1 MLRMY
6 SFPLVRILL
15 LLLFTGF
22 LNRSLIAQTNTVPFQ
37 LLTVDGSPAVAP
49 YNFHPSRL
57 VPEINWTANWIWLDP
72 AIYPNYQRTK
82 TTWLGPDTKATPY
95 RVFFRKEMN
104 WQAGQ
109 SPVYLYCTADVR
121 FRLYINGI
129 LTAEGPVNTGGD
141 YDDTKAPE
149 YWYYSVYDISK
160 QLREGKNTI
169 AVEVFSYA
177 LEWSEITGTYGGLLA
192 EIKSGNQ
199 TLVRTDTSWLVVP
212 DTSLQKK
219 GDWLEWQTGTEP
231 ENWNAPAFTSSNWS
245 KAALQRGLSKTRLFR
260 SNIPDLLQASLKP
273 LTPMPERFFSDSSY
287 LLDFERNRVARIQ
300 CSFIASEGDTI
311 EITPFEKKDYV
322 ASPSRAVRI
331 IAKEGFNQ
339 FRSPNLAA
347 FRYLRVRVAS
357 KKPVH
362 FKAFDAVFTSYPLVY
377 RGRFSCSDPFY
388 TKLWS
393 IARYTTQLCMGDMFY
408 DSPMH
413 QEPNACTGD
422 YFIESLNAWYAFGDA
437 WLTRQNLIQTAQMM
451 EKNQYRMFHTSYSLV
466 WVQMLHQY
474 IQYTGDSSILTEV
487 LPHAH
492 QLMLLFRSYLNKD
505 YLVANAPNYMFM
517 DWIKIDRFN
526 AHHPPA
532 MIGTGYMTAFYY
544 KALRDLAW
552 LHEWGSKKSVA
563 TAYLSRASWYNQ
575 LADSIRN
582 GIDLR
587 LWDPGRKLYRD
598 GVPGMTNVPPSFWLP
613 ADTSITTY
621 SAHFNTLAVL
631 YGIAQPNRMEALMR
645 YVVTQQDYELQPY
658 FMAYVLAAMSKLNK
672 TDEGLEL
679 VDRWKNGIDT
689 STYTL
694 KENWQ
699 DLSAT
704 GYRGD
709 YSHAWGGS
717 PLLFC
722 SVNLL
727 GITSYSPGYAQIAI
741 RPYDGST
748 IEWASG
754 AVPVGDNELVE
765 VDWKKTAKTSK
776 WEYRLPANRTA
787 VLQLPE
793 SWRSKKIRINGKK
806 VPYSS
811 SLAYSFR
818 QLLIEVE

>member
-1 MLRMY
+1 MRMR
-6 SFPLVRILL
+6 SILL
-15 LLLFTGF
+15 ASIFVFFLLAFNGIG
-22 LNRSLIAQTNTVPFQ
+22 SLRAQTNTVSFQ
-37 LLTVDGSPAVAP
+37 LKQVDGSPAVAP
-49 YNFHPSRL
+49 YNFHPARL
-57 VPEINWTANWIWLDP
+57 MPGINWTADWIWLNPDE
-72 AIYPNYQRTK
+72 YPTYQRTK
-82 TTWLGPDTKATPY
+82 TIWLGPENQGTPY

-104 WQAGQ
+104 WKPGT

-129 LTAEGPVNTGGD
+129 LSAEGPVNTGGD
-141 YDDTKAPE
+141 YDDTKAPD
-149 YWYYSVYDISK
+149 YWYYSIYDISSFLK
-160 QLREGKNTI
+160 EGNNII

-177 LEWSEITGTYGGLLA
+177 LEWSEITSTYGGFLA
-192 EIKSGNQ
+192 EIKAGDQ
-199 TLVRTDTSWLVVP
+199 TILRTDASWQAIA

-219 GDWLEWQTGTEP
+219 GDWLEWKTGNEP
-231 ENWNAPAFTSSNWS
+231 EGWTKPGFNASKWT
-245 KAALQRGLSKTRLFR
+245 KAAVQKGLSKTRLFR
-260 SNIPDLLQASLKP
+260 SNIPELMQAPIQP
-273 LTPMPERFFSDSSY
+273 LTPMPERFLADSSF

-300 CSFIASEGDTI
+300 CSFIANEGDTI
-311 EITPFEKKDYV
+311 EIIPFEKKDYV
-322 ASPSRAVRI
+322 ASPSRAIRI
-331 IAKEGFNQ
+331 IARNGVNH

-347 FRYLRVRVAS
+347 FRYLKVRVAS
-357 KKPVH
+357 KKPVN
-362 FKAFDAVFTSYPLVY
+362 FMAFEAIFTSYPLVY
-377 RGRFSCSDPFY
+377 RGNFSCSDPFY

-393 IARYTTQLCMGDMFY
+393 IARYTTQLCMGDMYY

-437 WLTRQNLIQTAQMM
+437 WLTRQNLVQTAQMM
-451 EKNQYRMFHTSYSLV
+451 EKNQYRMFHTSYSLI

-474 IQYTGDSSILTEV
+474 IQYTGDESILTEL
-487 LPHAH
+487 LPHTH
-492 QLMLLFRSYLNKD
+492 QLMLLFRTYLNRD

-575 LADSIRN
+575 LADSIRR
-582 GIDLR
+582 GIEVR

-598 GVPGMTNVPPSFWLP
+598 GIPGMSNVSPSFWLP
-613 ADTSITTY
+613 ADTSIITY

-631 YGIAQPNRMEALMR
+631 YGLTQPDRMESLIR

-658 FMAYVLAAMSKLNK
+658 FMSYVLAAMSKLNK
-672 TDEGLEL
+672 TDEGLSL

-699 DLSAT
+699 DVSAT

-727 GITSYSPGYAQIAI
+727 GITSYSPGYAQISI
-741 RPYDGST
+741 KPYDGNK
-748 IEWASG
+748 IEWAKG
-754 AVPVGDNELVE
+754 AVPVGDNELVQ
-765 VDWKKTAKTSK
+765 VNWKKTGGSLT
-776 WEYRLPANRTA
+776 WDYQLPPGRTA
-787 VLQLPE
+787 VIRMPE

-806 VPYSS
+806 VKYQS
-811 SLAYSFR
+811 SLAYR
-818 QLLIEVE
+818 VKQIHIEVE